1 MLCVRETS
9 LSTYADA
16 SVTCGSVET
25 HRVVKNG
32 RALGEAITNPA
43 VIVEVLSEACS
54 DDPWAAA
61 TGLGT

>member
-9 LSTYADA
+9 LPTYADA